1 MYDWSKSEW
10 KPAITGYVFHNTS
23 ILSLFKILKDGYL
36 EPRIGDLITPRGSIS
51 FTLDPCF
58 SVTTPSV
65 TLVLSEKIIKTKY
78 GGKEPEFRG
87 VPEERRF
94 EVWKS
99 EMEIEVK
106 GKRVYIKD
114 CVEILP
120 ERACCWKYTYG
131 FKYHFKDIRERLSG
145 PWRTLRGILE

>member
-10 KPAITGYVFHNTS
+10 KPAILGYVFHNTS
-23 ILSLFKILKDGYL
+23 IPNLFRILKDGYL
-36 EPRIGDLITPRGSIS
+36 EPRVAGWVTERGSIS

-58 SVTTPSV
+58 NVVAPSV
-65 TLVLSEKIIKTKY
+65 TLIFPEEVIRTKY

-99 EMEIEVK
+99 EMEVEVK
-106 GKRVYIKD
+106 GKKVYIED

-120 ERACCWKYTYG
+120 ERACCWRYTFGY
-131 FKYHFKDIRERLSG
+131 KYHFKDIRERLSG
-145 PWRTLRGILE
+145 PWRTLGRILE